1 MDYRVIARRWR
12 PRCFSEVVGQEC
24 IIRTLSHAIERNR
37 IAHAYLFA
45 GSRGTGKTT
54 MARLFAMALNAK
66 EKPTVDFDPDDP
78 LCAAIWQGTH
88 LDVLEIDGASNNS
101 VDEVRALREQCIYAP
116 AECRYRIFIV
126 DEVHMLTNAAFNAL
140 LKILEEPPGHVKFIF
155 ATTDAQK
162 VLPTI
167 VSRCQRFNFR
177 PIPRDLMKKRLG
189 EIAAAEGV
197 AVEPGAI
204 GAITRMAGGGMRDAQ
219 SLLEQMIAFCGRD
232 ICERDVLSMFA
243 LAGEDEVRALVDALI
258 NRDDKRALAIAEK
271 WNELAVDFHRA
282 CIDVREELQRRLVAA
297 VEGNAPER
305 AGIVSLL
312 GTLSGYERQLQFSA
326 SPETTFAVSL
336 LLAIENSRSRPIE
349 EVMRILELES

>member
-1 MDYRVIARRWR
+1 MGYKVIARRWR
-12 PRCFSEVVGQEC
+12 PRRFNEVVGQEC
-24 IIRTLSHAIERNR
+24 VIRTLTRAIERNR

-54 MARLFAMALNAK
+54 TARLFAMALNAA
-66 EKPTVDFDPDDP
+66 EKPTANFDPDDP
-78 LCAAIWQGTH
+78 VCAAIWRGTH

-116 AECRYRIFIV
+116 AECRYRIFII

-140 LKILEEPPGHVKFIF
+140 LKILEEPPEHVKFVF

-177 PIPRDLMKKRLG
+177 PISGELIKKRLG
-189 EIAAAEGV
+189 EIAIAEGV
-197 AVEPGAI
+197 TIEPGAI
-204 GAITRMAGGGMRDAQ
+204 EAITRMAGGGMRDAQ
-219 SLLEQMIAFCGRD
+219 SLLEQMIAFCGRN
-232 ICERDVLSMFA
+232 ICGQDVLSMFA

-258 NRDDKRALAIAEK
+258 GWDDKRALAIAEE
-271 WNELAVDFHRA
+271 WNRLGVDFYRA
-282 CIDVREELQRRLVAA
+282 CIDVREELQRRLITATQRNDA
-297 VEGNAPER
+297 ER
-305 AGIVSLL
+305 TTIVLL
-312 GTLSGYERQLQFSA
+312 LDTLTGHERQLQFSV

-336 LLAIENSRSRPIE
+336 LLAIENSRRRPIE
-349 EVMRILELES
+349 EIMHTLRHS

>member
-1 MDYRVIARRWR
+1 MGYKVIARRWR
-12 PRCFSEVVGQEC
+12 PRRFGEMVGQEC
-24 IIRTLSHAIERNR
+24 IIRTLTHAIERNR
-37 IAHAYLFA
+37 IAHAYLFS

-54 MARLFAMALNAK
+54 MARLFAMALNTK
-66 EKPTVDFDPDDP
+66 DGPTVDFDPNEP
-78 LCAAIWQGTH
+78 ICAAIWEGTH

-116 AECRYRIFIV
+116 AECRYRIFII

-177 PIPRDLMKKRLG
+177 PISRDLMGKRLS
-189 EIAAAEGV
+189 EIAIAEGV
-197 AVEPGAI
+197 VIEPGALE
-204 GAITRMAGGGMRDAQ
+204 AVTRMAGGGMRDAQ
-219 SLLEQMIAFCGRD
+219 SILEQMIAFCGKN

-243 LAGEDEVRALVDALI
+243 LASEGEVRALVDALI
-258 NRDDKRALAIAEK
+258 NKDDKCVLAITGK
-271 WNELAVDFHRA
+271 WNELDIDSYRA
-282 CIDVREELQRRLVAA
+282 GIDIREELQRRLVSA
-297 VEGNAPER
+297 VEKNAPER
-305 AGIVSLL
+305 TAIVSLL
-312 GTLSGYERQLQFSA
+312 ATLNGCERQLSSA
-326 SPETTFAVSL
+326 VAPEITLVVAL

-349 EVMRILELES
+349 EIMRALE